1 MSALTL
7 EWRGKVR
14 IAIIIRPEF
23 LGDVRRRLFAGHTM
37 LSPHRARIDK
47 GNSCASSKDFW
58 SMTPFMF
65 PTIGK
70 PLPAANAETVMN
82 PEAKAFQVFSSSHS
96 GPKRQPRT
104 SSWQKINT
112 TSMRTKHCFLLFR
125 NRGLYLWVEYY
136 TLQTILTGDISL
148 GKQRNISEAKKEI
161 TTIRALLQTTATY
174 DHDLYFY
181 AKCNCEGWFKCSFM
195 RLNDKLVKRHTVQ
208 QDWDIKKKVET
219 LPLCTEKKQ

>member
-14 IAIIIRPEF
+14 IAIIILLLQETVCRTHNAESTQSSHWQ
-23 LGDVRRRLFAGHTM
+23 R
-37 LSPHRARIDK
+37 
-47 GNSCASSKDFW
+47 NWCAISRDFW
-58 SMTPFMF
+58 SMIPFMF

-70 PLPAANAETVMN
+70 PLLAGNAETVMN

-104 SSWQKINT
+104 SAWQKINT
-112 TSMRTKHCFLLFR
+112 TSMWTKHCCLLFR
-125 NRGLYLWVEYY
+125 NRGLYPWVEYY
-136 TLQTILTGDISL
+136 KVQTILTGDISL
-148 GKQRNISEAKKEI
+148 GMQRNISEAKKEI

-181 AKCNCEGWFKCSFM
+181 TKCNCEGWFKCSFM
-195 RLNDKLVKRHTVQ
+195 RLNDKLVKRHTAQ
-208 QDWDIKKKVET
+208 QDWDIKKSRNSASVYWEDTINDKRW
-219 LPLCTEKKQ
+219 

>member
-14 IAIIIRPEF
+14 IAIIILLLQETVCRTHNAESTQSSHWQ
-23 LGDVRRRLFAGHTM
+23 R
-37 LSPHRARIDK
+37 
-47 GNSCASSKDFW
+47 NSCAISKDSW
-58 SMTPFMF
+58 SITPFIF

-70 PLPAANAETVMN
+70 PLPAGNAETVMN

-112 TSMRTKHCFLLFR
+112 TSMWTKHCFLLFR
-125 NRGLYLWVEYY
+125 NRALYPWVEYY
-136 TLQTILTGDISL
+136 KVQTILTGDISL
-148 GKQRNISEAKKEI
+148 GMQRNISEAKKEI

-174 DHDLYFY
+174 DHNLYFY
-181 AKCNCEGWFKCSFM
+181 AKCNCEGWFKC
-195 RLNDKLVKRHTVQ
+195 
-208 QDWDIKKKVET
+208 
-219 LPLCTEKKQ
+219 